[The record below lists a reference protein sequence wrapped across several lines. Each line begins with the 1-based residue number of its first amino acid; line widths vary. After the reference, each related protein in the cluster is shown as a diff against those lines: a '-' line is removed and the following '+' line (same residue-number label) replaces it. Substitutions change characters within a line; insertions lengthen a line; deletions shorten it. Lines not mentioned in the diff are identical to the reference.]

1 MLTYLVRRLLQMIP
15 VLLIITG
22 FVFAMLWMMPG
33 DPARAFVG
41 PGEVLDE
48 EQLAVIRKEYN
59 FDKPVVVQYAI
70 WLGKTVR
77 GDLGR
82 SVQTNR
88 RVSDELAMRAR
99 ATFGLGLAGLLI
111 CVVIAIP
118 AGIFSAVYR
127 GKLAD
132 YVATIFAVGAV
143 AIPGFWLGIMAILL
157 FGVKLRWLPVQGY
170 VAFGDDPLGW
180 LAHICLPAVALGI
193 TSCALILRQTRSAMI
208 EVMAQDFVRT
218 ARAKG
223 MPNRVVI
230 WIHAL
235 RNALL
240 PVITVLGM
248 QAGHIFAG
256 AVVIETLF
264 GIPGMGRFLVQ
275 SIFERDFPVAQ
286 AAVLVVALSVLAANL
301 LTDVLCAWLDP
312 RVKYSD

>member
-1 MLTYLVRRLLQMIP
+1 VLAYLGKRLLQMFP
-15 VLLIITG
+15 VLLIVTG

-48 EQLAVIRKEYN
+48 QQLAVIRQEHH
-59 FDKPVVVQYAI
+59 FDKPVAVQYSI
-70 WLGKTVR
+70 WLGKTVS

-88 RVSDELAMRAR
+88 RVADELAQRALV
-99 ATFGLGLAGLLI
+99 TLGLGVAGVII
-111 CVVIAIP
+111 CLFIALP
-118 AGIFSAVYR
+118 AGILSAVYR
-127 GKLAD
+127 GRLAD

-170 VAFGDDPLGW
+170 VPFTDDPLGW
-180 LAHICLPAVALGI
+180 LAHITMPAFALGI
-193 TSCALILRQTRSAMI
+193 TSCALILRQTRSAML
-208 EVMAQDFVRT
+208 EVLAQDYVRT

-230 WIHAL
+230 WIHTL

-240 PVITVLGM
+240 PVITVIGM
-248 QAGHIFAG
+248 QVGHIFAG

-275 SIFERDFPVAQ
+275 AIFERDFPVAQ
-286 AAVLVVALSVLAANL
+286 ASVLVIALSVLAANL
-301 LTDVLCAWLDP
+301 LTDLLCAWLDP
-312 RVKYSD
+312 RVKYGD